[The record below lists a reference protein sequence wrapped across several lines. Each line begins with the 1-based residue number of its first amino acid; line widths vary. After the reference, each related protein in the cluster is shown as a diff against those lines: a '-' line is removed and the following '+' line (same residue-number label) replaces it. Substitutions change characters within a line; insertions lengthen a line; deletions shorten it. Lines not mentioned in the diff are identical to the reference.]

1 MPSNCSPLIYSSILP
16 VTEQHVVSLKLF
28 VKISAPPPPFGL
40 PLFLPACE
48 TISSRPR
55 VWLTLSTS
63 TSSEPWEVQQ

>member
-28 VKISAPPPPFGL
+28 VKIPPPLWTTFVSPSL
-40 PLFLPACE
+40 RSWE